1 LFSRQVQHSPAAAVV
16 ATEVAEEAASTE
28 VEAVVSTV
36 AEAAGFMAAEA
47 AGFMAAE
54 DIVAASPVAR
64 GLSAVEV
71 TTRAAG
77 FAVDRQRVL
86 MGWAAVRTAGSAHH
100 AA

>member
-1 LFSRQVQHSPAAAVV
+1 MAV
-16 ATEVAEEAASTE
+16 ATEVVEEAVSTE

-36 AEAAGFMAAEA
+36 EEAAGFMAE
-47 AGFMAAE
+47 E
-54 DIVAASPVAR
+54 DIEVAASPVAR
-64 GLSAVEV
+64 GLSAAEV